1 MTSNVDTILPSKK
14 IPFWQNS
21 IGKKVL
27 DARKT
32 RRIKAKRV
40 FLQPLSL

>member
-1 MTSNVDTILPSKK
+1 MTSNAGTILPGKK
-14 IPFWQNS
+14 ILIWQNS

-32 RRIKAKRV
+32 C
-40 FLQPLSL
+40 